1 MIYVE
6 ALENPTL
13 TYSKSVFLAG
23 GITGCPDWQKELVTL
38 LDNSDLILF
47 NPRRADFP
55 INDPNAAQEQIS
67 WEHDYLRIANAI
79 SFWFAKDTIQ
89 PITLYELGSWSMSDK
104 PIFIGIHPEYPRRQD
119 VEIQTKLIRPEV
131 EIVYSLKEL
140 AQKLSSLE

>member
-6 ALENPTL
+6 ALEVIKSGLPN
-13 TYSKSVFLAG
+13 KSVFLAG
-23 GITGCPDWQKELVTL
+23 GITGCPDWQQELVAL

-55 INDPNAAQEQIS
+55 IDDPSAALEQIT
-67 WEHDYLRIANAI
+67 WEHNYLRTADAV
-79 SFWFAKDTIQ
+79 SFWFAKDTLQ

-104 PIFIGIHPEYPRRQD
+104 PIFIGVHPEYPRRQD

-131 EIVYSLKEL
+131 EIVYSLKKL
-140 AQKLSSLE
+140 AQQLLEA